1 MKSVRTLVTLAALL
15 AAGSTAFAQTAI
27 SQVKGMSF
35 PVTLSSPGSY
45 KLTSNLVVPANSH
58 GIVIS
63 SPNVTLD
70 LNGFT
75 ISGPVSCASA
85 GVCNMAQAGFN
96 GISASVPN
104 TVIRNGTVKGF
115 QGAGIQIAGSSA
127 VEEMLVTE
135 NAGVG
140 LVGGNQLQG
149 TTLVNR
155 VRSTLNKSFGVYLF
169 SSIVNNSMATANG
182 QGGYY
187 LNTSS
192 LIDSAASGNIGTGVF
207 GGSHLMVRGT
217 RADSNTSADFGG
229 NFVSGGANMSDWTLF

>member
-1 MKSVRTLVTLAALL
+1 MKFTRTLITLAALL
-15 AAGSTAFAQTAI
+15 AAGSSFAQTAI
-27 SQVKGMSF
+27 SQAKGMSF
-35 PVTLSSPGSY
+35 PITLSSPGSY

-75 ISGPVSCASA
+75 ISGPVTCASA
-85 GVCNMAQAGFN
+85 GVCSMAQAGFN

-104 TVIRNGTVKGF
+104 TVIRNGTIKGF
-115 QGAGIQIAGSSA
+115 QGAGIQIGGAS
-127 VEEMLVTE
+127 ELEDLLVTE

-140 LVGGNQLQG
+140 LVGGSQAQG
-149 TTLVNR
+149 QNVVNR
-155 VRSTLNKSFGVYLF
+155 VRATFNKSFGIYLF
-169 SSIVNNSMATANG
+169 ASVVSHSTATANG

-187 LNTSS
+187 LNFSS
-192 LIDSAASGNIGTGVF
+192 LFDSAASSNIGVGVF
-207 GGSHLMVRGT
+207 GGSHLLVRGT

-229 NFVSGGANMSDWTLF
+229 NYSSGGSNMSDWTLF